1 MTFPKGNG
9 QDCPRAWELMPW
21 VLQNSAPQEQNEWLS
36 HHVAH
41 CDSCRQEYAQ
51 QARLQRALSLPSDI
65 PMDVNAGLGRLMD
78 RLDAP
83 VVEEAPFRPRYG
95 NWFSRA
101 LVAVVLIQALGIGML
116 SLKSWSTTGTAPYR
130 TLSQA
135 ATSVPADA
143 IRVVPDATMTL
154 SDWDALLRG
163 LRLQIVGGPNDVG
176 AFTVTP
182 THPSSTA
189 QSMLQQLR
197 ATPGIRLAEPV
208 AATP

>member
-1 MTFPKGNG
+1 
-9 QDCPRAWELMPW
+9 
-21 VLQNSAPQEQNEWLS
+21 
-36 HHVAH
+36 
-41 CDSCRQEYAQ
+41 
-51 QARLQRALSLPSDI
+51 
-65 PMDVNAGLGRLMD
+65 
-78 RLDAP
+78 
-83 VVEEAPFRPRYG
+83 
-95 NWFSRA
+95 
-101 LVAVVLIQALGIGML
+101 L